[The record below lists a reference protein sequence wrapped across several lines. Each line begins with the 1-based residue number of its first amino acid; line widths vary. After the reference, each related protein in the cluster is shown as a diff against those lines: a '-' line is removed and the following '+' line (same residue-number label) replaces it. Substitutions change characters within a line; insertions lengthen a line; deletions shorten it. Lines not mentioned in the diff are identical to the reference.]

1 MPKMLVNADKRFSRL
16 AMDVLNKVASLW
28 LAIEF

>member
-16 AMDVLNKVASLW
+16 AMDVLNKVASLV
-28 LAIEF
+28 IEF